1 MNIGRVSDEVD
12 EEMTKKKV
20 KLNQN
25 VGASSFAVRPSA
37 LFSKEPSKLTRTAAG
52 FRQQKP
58 EKHTLIPQLSNSQ
71 SKDDI
76 CVKNQLGRQSVSD
89 ESSLKRQYD
98 KALTFLHGQNSVD
111 ISASDGAKK
120 PRSFVIMRVSF
131 KRKVFGVSWLLGQLV
146 DIHTDIHGE
155 INQAQ
160 KLRKIKPR
168 MRVMKPCAPAS
179 QEQASNRSSDA
190 STRSMQSDL
199 NSFIP
204 YADGTLVVIEN
215 PVFTDQI
222 FSKSNRSGDE
232 VDLAQL
238 LVANEEQGGYLTV
251 LSPGIAALSDT
262 QMSDYQLQINKDSPM
277 KVDEENE
284 DGKMDID

>member
-1 MNIGRVSDEVD
+1 
-12 EEMTKKKV
+12 
-20 KLNQN
+20 
-25 VGASSFAVRPSA
+25 
-37 LFSKEPSKLTRTAAG
+37 
-52 FRQQKP
+52 
-58 EKHTLIPQLSNSQ
+58 
-71 SKDDI
+71 
-76 CVKNQLGRQSVSD
+76 
-89 ESSLKRQYD
+89 
-98 KALTFLHGQNSVD
+98 
-111 ISASDGAKK
+111 
-120 PRSFVIMRVSF
+120 
-131 KRKVFGVSWLLGQLV
+131 
-146 DIHTDIHGE
+146 
-155 INQAQ
+155 
-160 KLRKIKPR
+160 
-168 MRVMKPCAPAS
+168 
-179 QEQASNRSSDA
+179 
-190 STRSMQSDL
+190 MQSDL

-284 DGKMDID
+284 DGKMDIDWVLLDL